1 MKLQQP
7 IHEYYEQLA
16 PDYDQDRF
24 GNTYGQY
31 IHRQET
37 AILKQLLP
45 YPPNAP
51 TLDLGCGTGRLLP
64 YATHGLDY
72 SAAMIA
78 EARTKFPQHAF
89 EVGSAWDTPYPNQSF
104 DTVYSFHV
112 LMHLQSDQIKAVFE
126 EAARIIKPGG
136 RFVFDIPSKK
146 RRELTG
152 YQAENWHAAQS
163 LSIEDIGTIDS
174 TTWQLQR
181 YTGVLF
187 LPVHRLPTG
196 LRAPLRWVDDLLC
209 RSPWREYSSYLVVE
223 MLRS

>member
-112 LMHLQSDQIKAVFE
+112 LTYSQIKS
-126 EAARIIKPGG
+126 KPYL
-136 RFVFDIPSKK
+136 KK
-146 RRELTG
+146 RLV
-152 YQAENWHAAQS
+152 S
-163 LSIEDIGTIDS
+163 LSQEGGSFSI
-174 TTWQLQR
+174 
-181 YTGVLF
+181 F
-187 LPVHRLPTG
+187 LPKSAG
-196 LRAPLRWVDDLLC
+196 N
-209 RSPWREYSSYLVVE
+209 
-223 MLRS
+223 